1 MSWNAGKGCANEIR
15 HANELGIKVVTGQMI
30 VQSHDVRGTDR
41 NVSADIGFG
50 NGYAIEL
57 ELGLDTVQGSVRVK
71 LPAPPQ
77 VLFDAVKSLNPPD
90 NSCLTWRCV
99 ECKVPALRE
108 IIEQAEAVAEVNYA
122 ALELSCMSAQETA
135 RYEALLAE
143 KRPATLIDALEL
155 LPQALDQSVQEP
167 SVHPVEQNSR
177 AANKPRHKS
186 GREAR

>member
-1 MSWNAGKGCANEIR
+1 
-15 HANELGIKVVTGQMI
+15 MI
-30 VQSHDVRGTDR
+30 VQSHDVCGTDR
-41 NVSADIGFG
+41 NVSADLELG

-57 ELGLDTVQGSVRVK
+57 ELGLDTVEGSVRVK

-90 NSCLTWRCV
+90 NSCLTWRCL

-108 IIEQAEAVAEVNYA
+108 MIDHAGAVAEVNYA
-122 ALELSCMSAQETA
+122 ALELSCMSGQETA
-135 RYEALLAE
+135 RYEALLGE

-155 LPQALDQSVQEP
+155 LPQALVQTVQEP
-167 SVHPVEQNSR
+167 SVHPVEQKSR

-186 GREAR
+186 RREAR